1 MPIPIYNIKNLFISK
16 GNKDILSVKQFEIH
30 RGACYVFDGRMGS
43 GKTTLLRTL
52 YDRKIGAK
60 SEIVYEQKDIKKYSN
75 KEYYDQIAVVPQD
88 FKPPWGTVENF
99 IIKTVRKFSYIK
111 NPEKRLNDITRKM
124 HLSDLLYRKM
134 KSLSP
139 GELRW
144 VVLAAMIGADSKV
157 LFIDEIE
164 MHLSKK
170 DLSNLISILHRKI
183 NYDGITLVT
192 STQNKDLISRISSV
206 IVTLENGRIISVRST
221 AKKKQRYYN
230 KK

>member
-1 MPIPIYNIKNLFISK
+1 MS
-16 GNKDILSVKQFEIH
+16 E
-30 RGACYVFDGRMGS
+30 
-43 GKTTLLRTL
+43 TL
-52 YDRKIGAK
+52 YEKRKLTSFDK
-60 SEIVYEQKDIKKYSN
+60 SYST
-75 KEYYDQIAVVPQD
+75 EV
-88 FKPPWGTVENF
+88 
-99 IIKTVRKFSYIK
+99 YIK
-111 NPEKRLNDITRKM
+111 NPDKRLNDITRKM